1 MRFII
6 LILVYFLIAF
16 AKSQL
21 ADVDYTGDETGHT
34 AHGTFEHER
43 LNHPGLTDATGRI
56 AISAGGA
63 ARPANANFA
72 A

>member
-1 MRFII
+1 MRFTI

-21 ADVDYTGDETGHT
+21 ADIDYTGDETGHT

-43 LNHPGLTDATGRI
+43 LNHPGLTDTTGQV
-56 AISAGGA
+56 AMSAGGA
-63 ARPANANFA
+63 ARPPNANLA